1 MLKSVEEPETVE
13 DRPAGA
19 RPEPG
24 GVAAAMRTVVQ
35 AVLMVAIL
43 AGSYLV
49 MERMIAAAPER
60 TTRPQPEI
68 SVPVQAMF
76 ASTGD
81 QRPMVSLFGEVT
93 AGRTVDIRPP
103 ASGEVVQV
111 NPALSAGDR
120 VEAGALL
127 FAIDP
132 FNAEIALAEARAGLA
147 QTDATIAEI
156 AARLTSERAQ
166 LDIARDQLALARNDL
181 ARAERLRSN
190 GALTARQVEDRT
202 LVVSQR
208 EQSVSQRVNNIAI
221 EQARLDQ
228 QRAVR
233 TRQRLGVRRA
243 GRNLDDTTVRAPF
256 AGVIRSS
263 TVETGRIVAAGDVT
277 VAMYDDTALDVRFT
291 LTDAQYGRIATD
303 TDPLIG
309 RGVSL
314 VWTVGHVDYAYTAT
328 VDRIGADIAAD
339 RGGID
344 IYARIAMSDAPVQL
358 RPGAFVAVSVPDRL
372 YADAVRLPETALHG
386 TDTMYVVE
394 QGRLARR
401 TVEIVAFEGSDV
413 IVGAGLVDGDQ
424 VLTTRLSN
432 VEDGLRV
439 TVAGAGA
446 GQAAPPDPGSPV
458 TGGRSP
464 PETIAAAKRISGLTD
479 DQWNALTGRERRSY
493 LRQARETAGGR
504 ARGG

>member
-1 MLKSVEEPETVE
+1 MLKSVKEPYIVE

-19 RPEPG
+19 PPGRG
-24 GVAAAMRTVVQ
+24 GVAMAMRAAVQ
-35 AVLMVAIL
+35 AALMAAIL
-43 AGSYLV
+43 VGSYVV

-60 TTRPQPEI
+60 AAPPRPEV
-68 SVPVQAMF
+68 SVPVEAVL
-76 ASTGD
+76 ASAGD
-81 QRPMVSLFGEVT
+81 QRPMIGLFAEVT
-93 AGRTVDIRPP
+93 AGRAVDIRPP
-103 ASGEVVQV
+103 ASGEVVEI
-111 NPALSAGDR
+111 NPALSAGNR
-120 VEAGALL
+120 VEAGELL

-132 FNAEIALAEARAGLA
+132 FDAEVALAEARANLA
-147 QTDATIAEI
+147 QTEAAIAESV
-156 AARLTSERAQ
+156 ARLTSERAQ

-233 TRQRLGVRRA
+233 TRQELGVRRA
-243 GRNLDDTTVRAPF
+243 GRDLGDTTVRAPF

-263 TVETGRIVAAGDVT
+263 TVEAGRIVAASDVA
-277 VAMYDDTALDVRFT
+277 VAMYDDAALDVRFT

-303 TDPLIG
+303 ADPLIG

-339 RGGID
+339 RGGVD
-344 IYARIAMSDAPVQL
+344 VYARIAMSEAPVQL

-401 TVEIVAFEGSDV
+401 TVEVVAFEGNDV
-413 IVGAGLVDGDQ
+413 IVGTGLVDGDR

-439 TVAGAGA
+439 TVADGAGP
-446 GQAAPPDPGSPV
+446 AAPA
-458 TGGRSP
+458 
-464 PETIAAAKRISGLTD
+464 TIAAAKRISGLTD
-479 DQWNALTGRERRSY
+479 NQWNALTREERGPY
-493 LRQARETAGGR
+493 LRRARETAGDR